1 MHTPTDLPPAP
12 RSARAALPWLL
23 LGGFLIVR
31 AALLVRWDLWYDEL
45 FGVGLAYLDW
55 PAMLRRVAGDQTNPP
70 LFYALVKLWVGAG
83 GDGIAWLRL
92 LPYVAAAFGILPLLR
107 LTARARLSPA
117 ARVATIALVASSPLL
132 CFYSVEVRA
141 YALLGAL
148 ATAATLETLTVVLDE
163 GPTAKGAAWRL
174 TAWNA
179 LLVLTHYFGWFVIA
193 AEWSALLLFRRDRWR
208 LLLPVTLPATALFI
222 PWALW
227 VARSARAA
235 GTLAPTIAWIPRPGV
250 RAVLEYP
257 AFLFSAAAPAIG
269 LATGV
274 VALTCIVAA
283 LADPPEGR
291 AERRGTWVLA
301 LFVVVPV
308 VLAFGASWALP
319 KSIWAPRYLIGS
331 AVPACALVALGLERF
346 GRRVLVAGTV
356 LLTGSALASLAG
368 ARDVK
373 THWGEFVERLAS
385 RDARPL
391 PVYAFEAYTALPLL
405 YYTNLDARRLTLSG
419 IVVPGQ
425 ITAPEGWVVAR
436 LGAWPGDTRGADAL
450 RDWGLTV
457 VDSAESGP
465 PEHIRAW
472 RYSR

>member
-12 RSARAALPWLL
+12 RAARAALPWLL
-23 LGGFLIVR
+23 LGGFLVVR

-55 PAMLRRVAGDQTNPP
+55 PAMLRRVAADQTNPP

-92 LPYVAAAFGILPLLR
+92 LPFGAASLGLFPLLR

-117 ARVATIALVASSPLL
+117 ARLATLALVAASPLL

-141 YALLGAL
+141 YALLGTL
-148 ATAATLETLTVVLDE
+148 ATAATLETLTVVLED
-163 GPTAKGAAWRL
+163 GATRGTVWRL
-174 TAWNA
+174 AAWNA

-208 LLLPVTLPATALFI
+208 LLLPVTLPAIALFT

-257 AFLFSAAAPAIG
+257 AFLFSAAAPAIA

-283 LADPPEGR
+283 LANPSEGR

-308 VLAFGASWALP
+308 ILAFGASWALP

-346 GRRVLVAGTV
+346 GKRALAVGTTAFVAMA
-356 LLTGSALASLAG
+356 LTGLVT
-368 ARDVK
+368 ARDAK
-373 THWGEFVERLAS
+373 THWVGLVDRLA
-385 RDARPL
+385 DPAARPL
-391 PVYAFEAYTALPLL
+391 TVYAFEAYTALPLQ
-405 YYTNLDARRLTLSG
+405 YYTSLDARGLTLSG
-419 IVVPGQ
+419 IALPAQ

-450 RDWGLTV
+450 REWGLTV
-457 VDSAESGP
+457 VDSTESGA

-472 RYSR
+472 RYRR